1 MANYRDARINDAT
14 AKALA
19 VIIRD
24 VKDPRVADHF
34 VSITG
39 AVVSHDL
46 KYAKVFWSALG
57 TDAGTDKEIA
67 KGLKSSAAFMRG
79 RLAKELDLRQ
89 TPELTFVPDKS
100 ISNGAHISSILHE
113 IEKKNAETQKSQE
126 NAGSE
131 K

>member
-24 VKDPRVADHF
+24 VKDPRVSDHF

-39 AVVSHDL
+39 AEVSHDL
-46 KYAKVFWSALG
+46 KYAKIFWSALG
-57 TDAGTDKEIA
+57 SDAETDKEIA
-67 KGLKSSAAFMRG
+67 KGLKSSAAYMRG

-89 TPELTFVPDKS
+89 TPELTFVADKS
-100 ISNGAHISSILHE
+100 ISNGAHISSLLHE
-113 IEKKNAETQKSQE
+113 IEKKDAQIREPKEDN
-126 NAGSE
+126 GSG